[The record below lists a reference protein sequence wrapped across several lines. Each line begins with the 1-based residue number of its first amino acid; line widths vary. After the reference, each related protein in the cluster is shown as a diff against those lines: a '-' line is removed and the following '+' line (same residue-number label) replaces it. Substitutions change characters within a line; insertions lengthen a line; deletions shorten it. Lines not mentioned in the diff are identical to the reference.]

1 MNCTH
6 CGDELSPARAEIYQH
21 CMKQECVDAYIIERR
36 SHMAIDLIS
45 KSGFR
50 IVYKD

>member
-1 MNCTH
+1 MKKCIQ
-6 CGDELSPARAEIYQH
+6 CGDEFSKERPYDH